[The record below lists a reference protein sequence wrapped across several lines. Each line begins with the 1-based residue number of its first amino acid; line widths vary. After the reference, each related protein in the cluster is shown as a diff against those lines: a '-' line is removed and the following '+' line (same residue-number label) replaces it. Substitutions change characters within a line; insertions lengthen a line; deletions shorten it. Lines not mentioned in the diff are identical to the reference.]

1 MVNVPIEVRELNPGI
16 DWGDA
21 DRVQVLY
28 APMRSRDLN
37 PESHDAKVRKLCTHP
52 SPLTVTPSYSDYG
65 VTWLQ

>member
-1 MVNVPIEVRELNPGI
+1 MVNVPCEVRDLNPGF

-37 PESHDAKVRKLCTHP
+37 PESHDAKVRLAKVQMFDH
-52 SPLTVTPSYSDYG
+52 
-65 VTWLQ
+65 W

>member
-1 MVNVPIEVRELNPGI
+1 MVNVPSEVRDLNPGF

-37 PESHDAKVRKLCTHP
+37 PESHDAKVRLAKVQIFYHWYIAKT
-52 SPLTVTPSYSDYG
+52 
-65 VTWLQ
+65 

>member
-1 MVNVPIEVRELNPGI
+1 MGAFRFGCGTCDFDYCDF

-37 PESHDAKVRKLCTHP
+37 PESHDAKVRLAKVQIFHHWYIAKT
-52 SPLTVTPSYSDYG
+52 
-65 VTWLQ
+65 